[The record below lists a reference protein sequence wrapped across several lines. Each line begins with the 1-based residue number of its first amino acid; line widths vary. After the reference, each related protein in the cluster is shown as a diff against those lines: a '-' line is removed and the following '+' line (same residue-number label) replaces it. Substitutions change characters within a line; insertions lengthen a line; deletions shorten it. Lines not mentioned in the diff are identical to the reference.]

1 MNKVSVR
8 CQRQASAKF
17 YYASKRMFTELK
29 ILKVLLYILAIVPI
43 VLQFIPAVNS
53 NEVMSFAYTIISFA
67 LTILNEVLSA
77 FLNNHKESAILEH
90 QLYESEITGSTFS
103 KIEYDREST
112 NSLNELAIRKGLPKM
127 HSLEESGK
135 KYHISMV
142 PDNISDD
149 YSYLYLC
156 RLSAAKT
163 NYLLSRIFV
172 FYAVLLGIII
182 CIFTA
187 CIFWKQNTADYL
199 KLIIGFYPLI
209 NPFIKNCSS
218 CKKTQKNCVKICADI
233 DNFFADGDASVERLA
248 RFYYYTQNIE
258 FEMMVNKPAIY
269 NIFPAMFKRG
279 LTILEDG
286 VTIRFVEAID
296 ELYGKSKGLVG
307 QARGK
312 ALITRV
318 DYDLVKLEEKENR
331 RKKLQS
337 QRTKDEISTTKDSEA
352 LKNKVQNTPKSVK
365 AQPTLKKTVA
375 NMTTKPKLTK
385 TTTSTSKSTMPANL
399 EKAPTVKKTVAK
411 PATKKTTTKPTSNSN

>member
-8 CQRQASAKF
+8 CQKQASAKF
-17 YYASKRMFTELK
+17 YYASKRMFAELK
-29 ILKVLLYILAIVPI
+29 ILKVLLYILAIVPV

-53 NEVMSFAYTIISFA
+53 NEVMSFAYTVISFA

-77 FLNNHKESAILEH
+77 FFNNHKESAILEH

-135 KYHISMV
+135 KYHISKV
-142 PDNISDD
+142 PDDISDD

-172 FYAVLLGIII
+172 FYAILLGIVI

-199 KLIIGFYPLI
+199 KLIIGFYPLV
-209 NPFIKNCSS
+209 NPFIKNCAS
-218 CKKTQKNCVKICADI
+218 CKKTQKNCVKICAD
-233 DNFFADGDASVERLA
+233 GDASIERLA
-248 RFYYYTQNIE
+248 RFYHYTQNIE

-279 LTILEDG
+279 LAILEDG
-286 VTIRFVEAID
+286 VTIRFMEAIN

-318 DYDLVKLEEKENR
+318 DYDLVKLEEK
-331 RKKLQS
+331 RKRKLQT
-337 QRTKDEISTTKDSEA
+337 QKNDEPKVSTDVQE
-352 LKNKVQNTPKSVK
+352 NKVDIKVSKPQTPI
-365 AQPTLKKTVA
+365 KKTVSNQA
-375 NMTTKPKLTK
+375 TKKATK
-385 TTTSTSKSTMPANL
+385 TVTSVSKASSKNSD
-399 EKAPTVKKTVAK
+399 EKKDLPKAT
-411 PATKKTTTKPTSNSN
+411 TKKTTTKKATAKSTSTKNIEEK

>member
-17 YYASKRMFTELK
+17 YYASKRMFAELK
-29 ILKVLLYILAIVPI
+29 ILKVLLYILAIVPV

-53 NEVMSFAYTIISFA
+53 NEVMSFAYTVISFA

-77 FLNNHKESAILEH
+77 FFNNHKESAILEH

-135 KYHISMV
+135 KYHISKV
-142 PDNISDD
+142 PDDISDD

-172 FYAVLLGIII
+172 FYAILLGIVI

-199 KLIIGFYPLI
+199 KLIIGFYPLV
-209 NPFIKNCSS
+209 NPFIKNCAS

-233 DNFFADGDASVERLA
+233 DNFFADGDASIERLA

-279 LTILEDG
+279 LAILEDG
-286 VTIRFVEAID
+286 VTIRFMEAIN
-296 ELYGKSKGLVG
+296 ELYGKSKGL
-307 QARGK
+307 
-312 ALITRV
+312 
-318 DYDLVKLEEKENR
+318 
-331 RKKLQS
+331 S
-337 QRTKDEISTTKDSEA
+337 W
-352 LKNKVQNTPKSVK
+352 
-365 AQPTLKKTVA
+365 
-375 NMTTKPKLTK
+375 
-385 TTTSTSKSTMPANL
+385 TSSR
-399 EKAPTVKKTVAK
+399 
-411 PATKKTTTKPTSNSN
+411 

>member
-8 CQRQASAKF
+8 CQKQASAKF
-17 YYASKRMFTELK
+17 YYASKRMFAELK
-29 ILKVLLYILAIVPI
+29 ILKVLLYILAIVPV

-53 NEVMSFAYTIISFA
+53 NEVMSFAYTVISFA

-77 FLNNHKESAILEH
+77 FFNNHKESAILEH

-135 KYHISMV
+135 KYHISKV
-142 PDNISDD
+142 PDDISDD

-172 FYAVLLGIII
+172 FYAILLGIVI

-199 KLIIGFYPLI
+199 KLIIGFYPLV
-209 NPFIKNCSS
+209 NPFIKNCAS

-233 DNFFADGDASVERLA
+233 DNFFADGDASIERLA

-279 LTILEDG
+279 LAILEDG
-286 VTIRFVEAID
+286 VTIRFMEAIN

-318 DYDLVKLEEKENR
+318 DYDLVKLEEKR
-331 RKKLQS
+331 KLQT
-337 QRTKDEISTTKDSEA
+337 QKNDEPKVSTDVQE
-352 LKNKVQNTPKSVK
+352 NKVDIKVSKPQTPI
-365 AQPTLKKTVA
+365 KKTVSNQA
-375 NMTTKPKLTK
+375 TKKATK
-385 TTTSTSKSTMPANL
+385 TVTSVSKASSKNSD
-399 EKAPTVKKTVAK
+399 EKKDLPKAT
-411 PATKKTTTKPTSNSN
+411 TKKTTTKKATAKSTSTKNIEEK

>member
-17 YYASKRMFTELK
+17 YYASKRMFAELK
-29 ILKVLLYILAIVPI
+29 ILKVLLYILAIVPV

-53 NEVMSFAYTIISFA
+53 NEVMSFAYTVISFA

-77 FLNNHKESAILEH
+77 FFNNHKESAILEH

-135 KYHISMV
+135 KYHISEV
-142 PDNISDD
+142 PDDISDD

-172 FYAVLLGIII
+172 FYAILLGIVI

-199 KLIIGFYPLI
+199 KLIIGFYPLV
-209 NPFIKNCSS
+209 NPFIKNCAS

-233 DNFFADGDASVERLA
+233 DNFFADGDASIERLA

-279 LTILEDG
+279 LAILEDG
-286 VTIRFVEAID
+286 VTIRFMEAID

-318 DYDLVKLEEKENR
+318 DYDLEKLEEKR
-331 RKKLQS
+331 KKKLQT
-337 QRTKDEISTTKDSEA
+337 QKNDEPKVSTNVQE
-352 LKNKVQNTPKSVK
+352 NKVDIKVSKPQTPI
-365 AQPTLKKTVA
+365 KKTVSNQA
-375 NMTTKPKLTK
+375 TKKATK
-385 TTTSTSKSTMPANL
+385 TAVSKASSKNSDEKKDLPKTT
-399 EKAPTVKKTVAK
+399 V
-411 PATKKTTTKPTSNSN
+411 KKTTTKKTTAKSTSTKNIEEK

>member
-17 YYASKRMFTELK
+17 YYASKRMFAELK
-29 ILKVLLYILAIVPI
+29 ILKVLLYILAIVPV

-53 NEVMSFAYTIISFA
+53 NEVMSFAYTVISFA

-77 FLNNHKESAILEH
+77 FFNNHKESAILEH

-135 KYHISMV
+135 KYHISEV
-142 PDNISDD
+142 PDDISDD

-172 FYAVLLGIII
+172 FYAILLGIVI

-199 KLIIGFYPLI
+199 KLIIGFYPLV
-209 NPFIKNCSS
+209 NPFIKNCAS

-233 DNFFADGDASVERLA
+233 DNFFADGDASIERLA

-279 LTILEDG
+279 LAILEDG
-286 VTIRFVEAID
+286 VTIRFMEAID

-318 DYDLVKLEEKENR
+318 DYDLVKLEEKEKR
-331 RKKLQS
+331 KKKLQT
-337 QRTKDEISTTKDSEA
+337 QKNDEPKVSTDVQE
-352 LKNKVQNTPKSVK
+352 NKVNIKVSKPQTPI
-365 AQPTLKKTVA
+365 KKTVS
-375 NMTTKPKLTK
+375 NQTTKKTTK
-385 TTTSTSKSTMPANL
+385 TVTSVSKASSKNSDEKKDLPKTTA
-399 EKAPTVKKTVAK
+399 
-411 PATKKTTTKPTSNSN
+411 KKTTTKKTTAKSTSTKNIDEK

>member
-8 CQRQASAKF
+8 CQKQASAKF
-17 YYASKRMFTELK
+17 YYASKRMFAELK
-29 ILKVLLYILAIVPI
+29 ILKVLLYILAIVPV

-53 NEVMSFAYTIISFA
+53 NEVMSFAYTVISFA

-77 FLNNHKESAILEH
+77 FFNNHKESAILEH

-135 KYHISMV
+135 KYHISKV
-142 PDNISDD
+142 PDDISDD

-172 FYAVLLGIII
+172 FYAILLGIVI

-199 KLIIGFYPLI
+199 KLIIGFYPLV
-209 NPFIKNCSS
+209 NPFIKNCAS

-233 DNFFADGDASVERLA
+233 DNFFADGDASIERLA

-279 LTILEDG
+279 LAILEDG
-286 VTIRFVEAID
+286 VTIRFMEAIN

-318 DYDLVKLEEKENR
+318 DYDLVKLEEKR
-331 RKKLQS
+331 KLQT
-337 QRTKDEISTTKDSEA
+337 QKNDEPKVSTDVQE
-352 LKNKVQNTPKSVK
+352 NKVDIKVSKPQTPI
-365 AQPTLKKTVA
+365 KKTVSNQA
-375 NMTTKPKLTK
+375 TKKATK
-385 TTTSTSKSTMPANL
+385 TVTSVSKASSKNSD
-399 EKAPTVKKTVAK
+399 EKKDLPKAT
-411 PATKKTTTKPTSNSN
+411 TKKTTTKKTTAKSTSTKNIEEK

>member
-8 CQRQASAKF
+8 CQKQASAKF
-17 YYASKRMFTELK
+17 YYASKRMFAELK
-29 ILKVLLYILAIVPI
+29 ILKVLLYILAIVPV

-53 NEVMSFAYTIISFA
+53 NEVMSFAYTVISFA

-77 FLNNHKESAILEH
+77 FFNNHKESAILEH

-135 KYHISMV
+135 KYHISKV
-142 PDNISDD
+142 PDDISDD

-172 FYAVLLGIII
+172 FYAILLGIVI

-199 KLIIGFYPLI
+199 KLIIGFYPLV
-209 NPFIKNCSS
+209 NPFIKNCAS

-233 DNFFADGDASVERLA
+233 DNFFADGDASIERLA

-279 LTILEDG
+279 LAILEDG
-286 VTIRFVEAID
+286 VTIRFMEAIN

-318 DYDLVKLEEKENR
+318 DYDLVKLEEK
-331 RKKLQS
+331 RKRKIQT
-337 QRTKDEISTTKDSEA
+337 QKNDEPKVSTDVQE
-352 LKNKVQNTPKSVK
+352 NKVDIK
-365 AQPTLKKTVA
+365 ASNANKKATKTVTSVSKA
-375 NMTTKPKLTK
+375 SSKNSDEKKDLPKAT
-385 TTTSTSKSTMPANL
+385 
-399 EKAPTVKKTVAK
+399 
-411 PATKKTTTKPTSNSN
+411 TKKTTTKKTTAKSTSTKNIEEK

>member
-8 CQRQASAKF
+8 CQKQASAKF
-17 YYASKRMFTELK
+17 YYASKRMFAELK
-29 ILKVLLYILAIVPI
+29 ILKVLLYILAIVPV

-53 NEVMSFAYTIISFA
+53 NEVMSFAYTVISFA

-77 FLNNHKESAILEH
+77 FFNNHKESAILEH

-135 KYHISMV
+135 KYHISKV
-142 PDNISDD
+142 PDDISDD

-172 FYAVLLGIII
+172 FYAILLGIVI

-199 KLIIGFYPLI
+199 KLIIGFYPLV
-209 NPFIKNCSS
+209 NPFIKNCAS

-233 DNFFADGDASVERLA
+233 DNFFADGDASIERLA

-279 LTILEDG
+279 LAILEDG
-286 VTIRFVEAID
+286 VTIRFMEAIN

-318 DYDLVKLEEKENR
+318 DYDLVKLEEK
-331 RKKLQS
+331 RKRKLQT
-337 QRTKDEISTTKDSEA
+337 QKNDEPKVSTDVQE
-352 LKNKVQNTPKSVK
+352 NKVDIKV
-365 AQPTLKKTVA
+365 
-375 NMTTKPKLTK
+375 
-385 TTTSTSKSTMPANL
+385 
-399 EKAPTVKKTVAK
+399 
-411 PATKKTTTKPTSNSN
+411 

>member
-1 MNKVSVR
+1 MTVKETIMKKLLT
-8 CQRQASAKF
+8 SA
-17 YYASKRMFTELK
+17 A
-29 ILKVLLYILAIVPI
+29 LA
-43 VLQFIPAVNS
+43 LALTAAGMTSYAVNWVYLGQDGNDRIYYDTS
-53 NEVMSFAYTIISFA
+53 SVSRQGNLVAVTMQEREADGEAEEYNYLFDTHRKKYTLA
-67 LTILNEVLSA
+67 
-77 FLNNHKESAILEH
+77 
-90 QLYESEITGSTFS
+90 S

-375 NMTTKPKLTK
+375 NIATKPKLTK

-399 EKAPTVKKTVAK
+399 EKAATVKKTVAK

>member
-29 ILKVLLYILAIVPI
+29 ILKVLLYILAIIPV

-53 NEVMSFAYTIISFA
+53 NEVMSFAYTVISFA
-67 LTILNEVLSA
+67 LTILNEVLSS
-77 FLNNHKESAILEH
+77 FLNNHKENAILEH

-135 KYHISMV
+135 KYHVSEV
-142 PDNISDD
+142 PADISDD

-163 NYLLSRIFV
+163 NYLLSRMFV
-172 FYAVLLGIII
+172 FYAILLGIVI

-199 KLIIGFYPLI
+199 KLLIGFYPLV
-209 NPFIKNCSS
+209 NPFIKNCAS

-233 DNFFADGDASVERLA
+233 DNFFADGDASIERLA

-279 LTILEDG
+279 LAILEDG
-286 VTIRFVEAID
+286 VTIRFMEAID

-318 DYDLVKLEEKENR
+318 DYDLEKLEEKEKR
-331 RKKLQS
+331 KKKLQTQKNDES
-337 QRTKDEISTTKDSEA
+337 KVSADTQENKADTKASKPQMPIKKAVSNLQARKTTKTVTSVSKA
-352 LKNKVQNTPKSVK
+352 SSKNPDEKKESAPKV
-365 AQPTLKKTVA
+365 
-375 NMTTKPKLTK
+375 TTKKVT
-385 TTTSTSKSTMPANL
+385 A
-399 EKAPTVKKTVAK
+399 
-411 PATKKTTTKPTSNSN
+411 KKTTTKSASAKKTDEK

>member
-17 YYASKRMFTELK
+17 YYASKRMFAELK
-29 ILKVLLYILAIVPI
+29 ILKVLLYILAIVPV

-53 NEVMSFAYTIISFA
+53 NEVMSFAYTVISFA

-77 FLNNHKESAILEH
+77 FFNNHKESAILEH

-135 KYHISMV
+135 KYHISEV
-142 PDNISDD
+142 PDDISDD

-172 FYAVLLGIII
+172 FYAILLGIVI

-199 KLIIGFYPLI
+199 KLIIGFYPLV
-209 NPFIKNCSS
+209 NPFIKNCAS

-233 DNFFADGDASVERLA
+233 DNFFADGDASIERLA

-279 LTILEDG
+279 LAILEDG
-286 VTIRFVEAID
+286 VTIRFMEAID

-318 DYDLVKLEEKENR
+318 DYDLEKLEEKR
-331 RKKLQS
+331 KKKLQT
-337 QRTKDEISTTKDSEA
+337 QKNDEPKVSTNVQE
-352 LKNKVQNTPKSVK
+352 NKVDIKVSKPQTPI
-365 AQPTLKKTVA
+365 KKTVS
-375 NMTTKPKLTK
+375 NQ
-385 TTTSTSKSTMPANL
+385 
-399 EKAPTVKKTVAK
+399 
-411 PATKKTTTKPTSNSN
+411 ATKKTTKTAVSKASSKNSDEKKDLPKTTVKKTTTKKTTAKSTSTKNIEEK

>member
-8 CQRQASAKF
+8 CQKQASAKF
-17 YYASKRMFTELK
+17 YYASKRMFAELK
-29 ILKVLLYILAIVPI
+29 ILKVLLYILAIVPV

-53 NEVMSFAYTIISFA
+53 NEVMSFAYTVISFA

-77 FLNNHKESAILEH
+77 FFNNHKESAILEH

-135 KYHISMV
+135 KYHISKV
-142 PDNISDD
+142 PDDISDD

-172 FYAVLLGIII
+172 FYAILLGIVI

-199 KLIIGFYPLI
+199 KLIIGFYPLV
-209 NPFIKNCSS
+209 NPFIKNCAS

-233 DNFFADGDASVERLA
+233 DNFFADGDASIERLA

-279 LTILEDG
+279 LAILEDG
-286 VTIRFVEAID
+286 VTIRFMEAID

-318 DYDLVKLEEKENR
+318 DYDLEKLEEKR
-331 RKKLQS
+331 KKKLQT
-337 QRTKDEISTTKDSEA
+337 QKNDEPKVSTNVQE
-352 LKNKVQNTPKSVK
+352 NKVDIKISKPQTPI
-365 AQPTLKKTVA
+365 KKTVSA
-375 NMTTKPKLTK
+375 TKKATK
-385 TTTSTSKSTMPANL
+385 TVTSVSKASSKNSDEKKDLPKTTA
-399 EKAPTVKKTVAK
+399 
-411 PATKKTTTKPTSNSN
+411 KKTTTKKTTAKSTSTKNIEEK

>member
-17 YYASKRMFTELK
+17 YYASKRMFAELK
-29 ILKVLLYILAIVPI
+29 ILKVLLYILAIVPV

-53 NEVMSFAYTIISFA
+53 NEVMSFAYTVISFA

-77 FLNNHKESAILEH
+77 FFNNHKESAILEH

-135 KYHISMV
+135 KYHISEV
-142 PDNISDD
+142 PDDISDD

-172 FYAVLLGIII
+172 FYAILLGIVI

-199 KLIIGFYPLI
+199 KLIIGFYPLV
-209 NPFIKNCSS
+209 NPFIKNCAS

-233 DNFFADGDASVERLA
+233 DNFFADGDASIERLA

-279 LTILEDG
+279 LAILEDG
-286 VTIRFVEAID
+286 VTIRFMEAID

-318 DYDLVKLEEKENR
+318 DYDLEKLEEKR
-331 RKKLQS
+331 KKKLQT
-337 QRTKDEISTTKDSEA
+337 QKNDEPKVSTDVQE
-352 LKNKVQNTPKSVK
+352 NKVDIKVSKPQTPI
-365 AQPTLKKTVA
+365 KKTVSNQA
-375 NMTTKPKLTK
+375 TKKATK
-385 TTTSTSKSTMPANL
+385 TAVSKASSKNSDEKKDLPKTT
-399 EKAPTVKKTVAK
+399 V
-411 PATKKTTTKPTSNSN
+411 KKTTTKKTTAKSTSTKNIEEK

>member
-8 CQRQASAKF
+8 CQKQASAKF
-17 YYASKRMFTELK
+17 YYASKRMFAELK
-29 ILKVLLYILAIVPI
+29 ILKVLLYILAIVPV

-53 NEVMSFAYTIISFA
+53 NEVMSFAYTVISFA

-77 FLNNHKESAILEH
+77 FFNNHKESAILEH

-135 KYHISMV
+135 KYHISKV
-142 PDNISDD
+142 PDDISDD

-172 FYAVLLGIII
+172 FYAILLGIVI

-199 KLIIGFYPLI
+199 KLIIGFYPLV
-209 NPFIKNCSS
+209 NPFIKNCAS

-233 DNFFADGDASVERLA
+233 DNFFADGDASIERLA

-279 LTILEDG
+279 LAILEDG
-286 VTIRFVEAID
+286 VTIRFMGAIN

-318 DYDLVKLEEKENR
+318 DYDLVKLEEK
-331 RKKLQS
+331 RKRKLQT
-337 QRTKDEISTTKDSEA
+337 QKNDEPKVSTDVQE
-352 LKNKVQNTPKSVK
+352 NKVDIKVSKPQTPI
-365 AQPTLKKTVA
+365 KKTVSNQA
-375 NMTTKPKLTK
+375 TKKATK
-385 TTTSTSKSTMPANL
+385 TVTSVSKASSKNSD
-399 EKAPTVKKTVAK
+399 EKKDLPKAT
-411 PATKKTTTKPTSNSN
+411 TKKTTTKKATAKSTSTKNIEEK